1 VLAVW
6 SAPMSTPAPVPGP
19 LAAAPYREEDK
30 LGPLGARRSVLIPGQ
45 ADVRAAMV
53 AGFRA
58 EIDRIAA
65 IAAAVEPATV
75 DADVHAMRKAL
86 RWARGI
92 LSLAASALPPSEH
105 RAIRR
110 ELRAARRALSV
121 ARDHAVAPVR
131 LHALELPADL
141 IGTRDRVAA
150 AAAAAAPEVEA
161 VIAAVRAGAARAGRQ
176 LVALEAAL
184 PAQLTWAIVAAGV
197 AATYRDARRAL
208 AASKRS
214 RRAFHAWRRRCKEL
228 AHQLEFVADLAGPE
242 VAALRAPYQELSDH
256 LGDVV
261 DTLMLRDFVATHGDG
276 ARPGAVPSSP
286 SCGDQR
292 RPALPGPG
300 DHGRLPGSRRRT
312 TSTPPTTSRRRGQVR
327 VQVAVGLPGEVRE
340 AGLTALLGCGFDPG
354 VTNVYC
360 AWAQKHHFDEID
372 TSTSSTATPASHGK
386 AFATNFNPEINIRE
400 ITATRQVTGRAAR
413 GRRPIRCRSQR
424 MLRLPDG
431 IGPRR
436 ST

>member
-1 VLAVW
+1 MLAVW

-276 ARPGAVPSSP
+276 ARPGAVRAL
-286 SCGDQR
+286 R
-292 RPALPGPG
+292 RHLGHELRAA
-300 DHGRLPGSRRRT
+300 SRAAR
-312 TSTPPTTSRRRGQVR
+312 Q
-327 VQVAVGLPGEVRE
+327 
-340 AGLTALLGCGFDPG
+340 AGAPLF
-354 VTNVYC
+354 
-360 AWAQKHHFDEID
+360 
-372 TSTSSTATPASHGK
+372 SHRAR
-386 AFATNFNPEINIRE
+386 AFA
-400 ITATRQVTGRAAR
+400 RQVTDAVARDLAAPRAA
-413 GRRPIRCRSQR
+413 
-424 MLRLPDG
+424 
-431 IGPRR
+431 
-436 ST
+436 